1 MQVPTSAP
9 PASQVF
15 RQTSEIMQSVRSPT
29 RAFGAMRQPVNRLCS
44 PSASPI
50 KPAACVFRRQA
61 GHGAATS
68 RLPFASSQTE
78 GPKRRTPSGRRR
90 TSALEAS
97 SGEATQDDPPRG
109 LLNHEVSPDE
119 QFYIN
124 SVIVSAFVGSILGK
138 ILTVDGDQWRGWT
151 LWEILRE
158 IPADN
163 WAFYKVRLSSSGF
176 HPFPHPVLLALQ
188 ATFPVVIIT
197 LLS

>member
-1 MQVPTSAP
+1 M
-9 PASQVF
+9 
-15 RQTSEIMQSVRSPT
+15 
-29 RAFGAMRQPVNRLCS
+29 
-44 PSASPI
+44 
-50 KPAACVFRRQA
+50 
-61 GHGAATS
+61 
-68 RLPFASSQTE
+68 
-78 GPKRRTPSGRRR
+78 
-90 TSALEAS
+90 EAS

-163 WAFYKVRLSSSGF
+163 WAFYKVSLSWGC
-176 HPFPHPVLLALQ
+176 HPFPHPVSLSSGFPSAFFSRPLLLAIRALAQ
-188 ATFPVVIIT
+188 LP
-197 LLS
+197 SY